1 MQLYQDT
8 IQDRNG
14 NVISSA
20 VVTIT
25 DYPGGSASNVYA
37 TDAVGTNINPITA
50 DSDGQYEFYAVPG
63 AYTLTVTKSGVT
75 TESKVV
81 TLGAAATSFLQS
93 GTGAVSRS
101 VQAKERDI
109 VSVKDFGAVGDG
121 TTDDTAALTA
131 AAALGKALKLPE
143 GTYKTTSAI
152 ACVAGTS
159 WEGDGPG
166 NSIILSSHNG
176 RCLDY
181 TNVDTYGVFIKNLAM
196 QGPGSNGTGLWVSST
211 TEVTAH
217 LHMENVRVYNFAKG
231 TDGTSTYAIFD
242 SYLEKT
248 DFLSCSTWG
257 FRLTGSQNT
266 LISPTFRLCG
276 VGISVD
282 DSSGFSI
289 GGATVVGPTF
299 IGNTY
304 DVDIANA
311 TVRPLRFY
319 GGWFEQTVTSSVK
332 NSVGAETWFQGLT
345 FSDCL
350 FQPAATATGNGVIA
364 TFDYKGSVTFDGCV
378 VYTDLYAAATLP
390 NLSAVTGDTNVV
402 FRRQNSYTVNGA
414 ATVTTLPDVISNVD
428 VLMSGNLGMGDTTDA
443 TRFID
448 VQKAGGSAAEV
459 HLEGEG
465 TTRYRL
471 TYRAA
476 SAASMNYIGIRS
488 RGTIASPAT
497 VNNGDFGLG
506 IESYYFDGTAN
517 RLAASIY
524 SSVNAAVSTGIVP
537 TKWSFQ
543 TANTSG
549 VLTEVFSVANGN
561 AIGFYGAT
569 PAVKP
574 TVTGSR
580 GGNAALADLLT
591 ELATLGLITD
601 SSTA

>member
-1 MQLYQDT
+1 MT
-8 IQDRNG
+8 TR
-14 NVISSA
+14 
-20 VVTIT
+20 
-25 DYPGGSASNVYA
+25 GSAAY
-37 TDAVGTNINPITA
+37 GLKP
-50 DSDGQYEFYAVPG
+50 QY
-63 AYTLTVTKSGVT
+63 
-75 TESKVV
+75 
-81 TLGAAATSFLQS
+81 
-93 GTGAVSRS
+93 
-101 VQAKERDI
+101 
-109 VSVKDFGAVGDG
+109 VSVKDFGAKGNG

-131 AAALGKALKLPE
+131 AAALGKAIYLPE

-152 ACVAGTS
+152 PCIAGTA
-159 WEGDGPG
+159 WYGDGPE
-166 NSIILSSHNG
+166 NSVILSSHSG
-176 RCLDY
+176 RALDY
-181 TNVDTYGVFIKNLAM
+181 TDVDTYGVFAKDIAL
-196 QGPGSNGTGLWVSST
+196 QGTGSAGTGLWVSSA
-211 TEVTAH
+211 TEVSSYLH
-217 LHMENVRVYNFAKG
+217 LQNVRIYNFAKG
-231 TDGTSTYAIFD
+231 TDGTGTYTIFD
-242 SYLEKT
+242 SYLEKV

-266 LISPTFRLCG
+266 VVSCTFRLCG
-276 VGISVD
+276 VGVSVD

-289 GGATVVGPTF
+289 GGGTF
-299 IGNTY
+299 LSPLFVGNTY
-304 DVDIANA
+304 DIDVVNSN
-311 TVRPLRFY
+311 VRPLRFY
-319 GGWFEQTVTSSVK
+319 GGWFEQTVTQSVK
-332 NSVGAETWFQGLT
+332 NSVAAETWFQSLS

-350 FQPAATATGNGVIA
+350 FQPKSTATGNGVIA

-378 VYTDLYAAATLP
+378 VYTDLYGAATLP

-402 FRRQNSYTVNGA
+402 FRRQNCYTVNGA
-414 ATVTTLPDVISNVD
+414 ATVTTLPDVISNAD

-448 VQKAGGSAAEV
+448 IQKAGGGAVEA

-471 TYRAA
+471 TYRANGV
-476 SAASMNYIGIRS
+476 ASMNYIGIRS

-497 VNNGDFGLG
+497 VANGDFGLG
-506 IESYYFDGTAN
+506 LESYYFDGTAN

-524 SSVNAAVSTGIVP
+524 SSVNAVVSTGIVP

-574 TVTGSR
+574 TVNGSR

-601 SSTA
+601 STSA